1 MYMAATPAKAAQQQR
16 FEDDTSR
23 FGSYHGHISFAD
35 EQPTRPDA
43 AGVDSYRGAR
53 WLIGG
58 ETSHGWRTPTPA
70 PVRIPASQ
78 PTGWKAP

>member
-1 MYMAATPAKAAQQQR
+1 MAATPVKAAQQR

-23 FGSYHGHISFAD
+23 FGSYHGQISFVD

-43 AGVDSYRGAR
+43 AGVDSSRGPR

-58 ETSHGWRTPTPA
+58 ETSHGWRVLHAGTRADSSKSAHP
-70 PVRIPASQ
+70 
-78 PTGWKAP
+78 GWKAP